1 MGVDD
6 FKGVTLTPKTLSFV
20 AGLIA
25 LAVLFYGGV
34 QNYSRLQFQMER
46 LAEKD
51 AERTSEITRLSSK
64 LDAQTATITE
74 LKIAINRLADQLERT
89 NGE

>member
-51 AERTSEITRLSSK
+51 AERTSEITRLSIK